1 MRPIDRPGVYE
12 ISAEAYHA
20 DPCPEPSLSASI
32 AKILVNKTPLHAWT
46 AHPRLNED
54 FEPVE
59 EEKFDIG
66 NACHSL
72 ILRDPKA
79 FEIIHAPDWRTA
91 IAREKRE
98 YARVQGK
105 IPLLEDQWVR
115 VEAMA
120 YSARLQL
127 SRHHEAKEA
136 FTNGKPEQTL
146 IWREGDAWCR
156 ARIDWL
162 PNAGRF
168 YDDYKSTA
176 ASADPHAYTRILWNI
191 GHDIQAAFYRRG
203 IKKLGL
209 CDDPV
214 FRFIVQETQTPHA
227 LSVIGLTP
235 GALELADH
243 KVARAIDIWQTC
255 TRSNQWPGYSLRTC
269 YAELPAWAEAQFM
282 ARDSAAHDMAREAYG
297 AADEFNRPLEGASL

>member
-1 MRPIDRPGVYE
+1 MNIDRPGVYE

-32 AKILVNKTPLHAWT
+32 AKMLINKTPLHAWT
-46 AHPRLNED
+46 AHPRLNLN
-54 FEPVE
+54 FERAE

-72 ILRDPKA
+72 VLRDPMA
-79 FEIIHAPDWRTA
+79 FEIINAPDWKTKD
-91 IAREKRE
+91 AREKRAA
-98 YARVQGK
+98 ARAAGK
-105 IPLLEDQWVR
+105 IPLLMDHWVR

-127 SRHHEAKEA
+127 SRHQEAKDA

-156 ARIDWL
+156 ARLDWL

-176 ASADPHAYTRILWNI
+176 ASADPHSYARVLWNI
-191 GHDIQAAFYRRG
+191 GHDVQAAFYRRG
-203 IKKLGL
+203 IKKLKL
-209 CDDPV
+209 CDDPQ

-235 GALELADH
+235 GALDLADH
-243 KVARAIDIWQTC
+243 KVSRAIDIWQTC
-255 TRSNQWPGYSLRTC
+255 VRTNHWHGYSLRTC
-269 YAELPAWAEAQFM
+269 YAEVPAWAEAQFL
-282 ARDSAAHDMAREAYG
+282 AKDASAHEISREAFD
-297 AADEFNRPLEGASL
+297 AMDEFHRPLEDA